1 MRVRHQQQQLWS
13 CAVAIASAH
22 HARRSALQPKCSAF
36 SGATL
41 ECAICLTSISGST
54 EPFFRGGA
62 EEKDESTSSATTA
75 VELRCGHR
83 FCTPCM
89 KKCAANDLASCPTC
103 RHPHELDPI
112 VLQDRLDA
120 FRGNY
125 QNWRKGGTS
134 GAKGEVDDISAAA
147 PPKGPMETAF

>member
-1 MRVRHQQQQLWS
+1 MRFDHRPGPS
-13 CAVAIASAH
+13 GTAETNCFDG
-22 HARRSALQPKCSAF
+22 F
-36 SGATL
+36 S
-41 ECAICLTSISGST
+41 
-54 EPFFRGGA
+54 EP
-62 EEKDESTSSATTA
+62 S
-75 VELRCGHR
+75 
-83 FCTPCM
+83 PCM

-103 RHPHELDPI
+103 RHPHELDPV

-147 PPKGPMETAF
+147 PARGPTEGIL